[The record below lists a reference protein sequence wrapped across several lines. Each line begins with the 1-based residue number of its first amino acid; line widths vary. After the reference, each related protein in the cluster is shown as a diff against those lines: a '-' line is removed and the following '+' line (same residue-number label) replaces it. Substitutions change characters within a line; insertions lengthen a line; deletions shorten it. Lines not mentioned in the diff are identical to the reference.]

1 MGIRSVFDVIVMKN
15 SPKFLSGWKG
25 CAMKKIIL
33 ALLGALVIVAVIIIA
48 MLLIVR
54 DTTLKVIEPIQNANA
69 HLSTQVA
76 DFLHPTP
83 TILPDPVT
91 IIHEVR
97 SLARLETI
105 QYSVEKVITG
115 DSGQSVLKPLF
126 GDRML
131 FVAHGTVIAGVD
143 LNKLMPTDLE
153 MKDGILNIRLP
164 EAEIFSASLNNEK
177 SYVYDRQTGLL
188 TRENPDLETQVR
200 RVAEEEIYKA
210 AMDDG
215 ILEQARI
222 NAESYLSRLLQ
233 DLGFEDAIF
242 LAPISK

>member
-1 MGIRSVFDVIVMKN
+1 
-15 SPKFLSGWKG
+15 
-25 CAMKKIIL
+25 MKKIIL

-242 LAPISK
+242 LANFKISASRKSD

>member
-1 MGIRSVFDVIVMKN
+1 
-15 SPKFLSGWKG
+15 
-25 CAMKKIIL
+25 MKKIIL
-33 ALLGALVIVAVIIIA
+33 VLLGALVIVAVIIIA

-54 DTTLKVIEPIQNANA
+54 DTTLKVIEPIQNANS

-115 DSGQSVLKPLF
+115 DSGQSILKPLF

-143 LNKLMPTDLE
+143 LNKLMPSDLE
-153 MKDGILNIRLP
+153 MKDGILSIHLP
-164 EAEIFSASLNNEK
+164 EAEIFAASLDNEK

-200 RVAEEEIYKA
+200 RVAEEEIFKA
-210 AMDDG
+210 AMEDG

-242 LAPISK
+242 LPPTPAAE

>member
-1 MGIRSVFDVIVMKN
+1 
-15 SPKFLSGWKG
+15 
-25 CAMKKIIL
+25 AMKKFVL
-33 ALLGALVIVAVIIIA
+33 VLLGALVIVAVIIIA

-143 LNKLMPTDLE
+143 LNKLMPSDLE
-153 MKDGILNIRLP
+153 MKDGILSIRLP
-164 EAEIFSASLNNEK
+164 EAEIFNASLDNEK

-200 RVAEEEIYKA
+200 RVAEDEIFKA
-210 AMDDG
+210 AMEDG

-242 LAPISK
+242 LAPTPAAE

>member
-1 MGIRSVFDVIVMKN
+1 
-15 SPKFLSGWKG
+15 
-25 CAMKKIIL
+25 MKKIIL
-33 ALLGALVIVAVIIIA
+33 VFLGALLIVTVIIIA

-69 HLSTQVA
+69 HLSTRVA

-115 DSGQSVLKPLF
+115 DSGQSILKPLF

-143 LNKLMPTDLE
+143 LNKLMPSDLE
-153 MKDGILNIRLP
+153 MKDGILSIRLP

-200 RVAEEEIYKA
+200 RVAEEEIFKA

-233 DLGFEDAIF
+233 DLGFEDVIF
-242 LAPISK
+242 LPPAPAAE